1 MIDRAGS
8 QKSLF
13 SCLCTARLGHV
24 CLVSFSSFCVFS
36 GIWNCSNVFL
46 SVCFWSVEKQLA
58 VDSASSDCQV
68 LTVPPIWSPFLLRY
82 VNRGKNE
89 WICGNRN
96 KRLEYSILETIQWLP
111 RIASLLTVPP
121 IWSPFVLRYVNH
133 GKHNKYMAVA
143 KKDQNILSYRR
154 HSIQWLPRTA
164 SVLTVPPI
172 WSPFVPRHV
181 RHGKREGIYGN
192 CERNKNVF
200 CGFLEDP
207 TKSC

>member
-1 MIDRAGS
+1 MIDRARS

-36 GIWNCSNVFL
+36 GIWICSNVLCVFL
-46 SVCFWSVEKQLA
+46 SVYFWSVEKQLA

-82 VNRGKNE
+82 VNRGKHE

-121 IWSPFVLRYVNH
+121 IWSPFVPGHVSH
-133 GKHNKYMAVA
+133 GKCE
-143 KKDQNILSYRR
+143 
-154 HSIQWLPRTA
+154 W
-164 SVLTVPPI
+164 
-172 WSPFVPRHV
+172 
-181 RHGKREGIYGN
+181 IYGN

-200 CGFLEDP
+200 CGFVEDP